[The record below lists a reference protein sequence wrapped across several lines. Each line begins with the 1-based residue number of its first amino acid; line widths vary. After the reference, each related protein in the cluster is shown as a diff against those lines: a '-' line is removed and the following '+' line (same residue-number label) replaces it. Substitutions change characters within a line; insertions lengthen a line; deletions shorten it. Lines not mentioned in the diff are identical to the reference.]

1 MRNIEIVRYKQKLD
15 NLFKVYDQLPEGNDL
30 IKSHWSRYL
39 CILTSG
45 FIEHSV
51 RHLLIS
57 YIEKTSAK
65 RTASYA
71 IKNISQF
78 QNAKMTKIND
88 ILKLFSSE
96 WEDQIKD
103 KTQGQLQE
111 HVDSIVNNRHNIAHG
126 KDVGITYTVISNYY
140 KSAVA
145 VIQIIEDILYPEE
158 AKVEVTEEFETV
170 K

>member
-45 FIEHSV
+45 FIEHSL
-51 RHLLIS
+51 RQILIS
-57 YIEKTSAK
+57 YIEKTSSRK
-65 RTASYA
+65 TSSYA

-78 QNAKMTKIND
+78 QNAKMTKIYD
-88 ILKLFSSE
+88 ILKLFCNE
-96 WEDQIKD
+96 WEEQIKE

-126 KDVGITYTVISNYY
+126 KDVGISYVVISNYY
-140 KSAVA
+140 KSAVS

-158 AKVEVTEEFETV
+158 AQVEVQEEFAKV
-170 K
+170 N